1 VRGIVFRSGVGSLL
15 LVAAWT
21 FGLRGQV
28 GLGTGSHTD
37 ATGPSPATSSGAGAT
52 AHGAGSNAS
61 NASGVAAAPLP
72 QAAEPAAAK
81 KEPRAKAAARLPVT
95 PEREAAALTFVQRNH
110 AELAELL
117 AYLKA
122 NQPEEYQRA
131 IRDLSRVVERLGG
144 IQERDPLQYEL
155 EVALWTAQSR
165 VQLLTARVKMGASDE
180 VLRQLREALGAQMDA
195 RLALLHHERSK
206 VAERLSR
213 LDSEIAMR
221 ENHREAMIQRQM
233 ETLLASS
240 EAQPPA
246 VAKNPSAKNN
256 PAKASSKTVPKTSRK
271 NSPAP

>member
-1 VRGIVFRSGVGSLL
+1 VRSIVPRWGVGSLL

-37 ATGPSPATSSGAGAT
+37 PTSPSAATSSGAGAT

-61 NASGVAAAPLP
+61 GVAAGPLP

-117 AYLKA
+117 AYLKT

-165 VQLLTARVKMGASDE
+165 VQLLMARVKMGPSDE

-233 ETLLASS
+233 ETLLASG
-240 EAQPPA
+240 EAHPSV

-256 PAKASSKTVPKTSRK
+256 PAKAPSKTVPKTSRK